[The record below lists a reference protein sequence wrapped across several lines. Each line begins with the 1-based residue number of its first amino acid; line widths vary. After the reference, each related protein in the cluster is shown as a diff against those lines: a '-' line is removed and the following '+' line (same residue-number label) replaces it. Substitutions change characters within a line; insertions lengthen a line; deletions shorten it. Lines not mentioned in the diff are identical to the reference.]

1 MRGLHFALAAP
12 LTKAILMDYVPKDK
26 RGASST
32 VHFRVFVLSVAGSCK
47 FVPGRWCGVTH
58 CRPAPGKFN
67 AIESIGRVSWTGSA
81 VIGGALIDAFS
92 YVLPCHMRC
101 RWYAPGYASRAR
113 GGIRYR
119 VCFAVTGVIY
129 AVALAALVPLIW
141 LVPQE
146 KDTIGGKPEAP
157 TVHAASETDS
167 EDPASS

>member
-32 VHFRVFVLSVAGSCK
+32 VHCCVFVLPLAELA

-146 KDTIGGKPEAP
+146 KVSIGGKPKVP
-157 TVHAASETDS
+157 TVHVASETDS
-167 EDPASS
+167 DDAASRK